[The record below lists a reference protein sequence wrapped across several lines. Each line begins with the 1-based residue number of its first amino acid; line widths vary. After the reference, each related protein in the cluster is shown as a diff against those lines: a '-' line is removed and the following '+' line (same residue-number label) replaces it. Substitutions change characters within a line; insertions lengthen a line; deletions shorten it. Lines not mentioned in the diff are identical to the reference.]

1 MIRLRA
7 VIVEDEPLA
16 REMVRDLLGRDPEV
30 EVAGEAASGAQGL
43 ELIRKLRP
51 DLALLDVEMPEMSG
65 VDVVKALAPV
75 ERPTVIFITAFSAF
89 ATDAFDVEALDYVV
103 KPFSDRRFFAA
114 LERAKSRLRERR
126 LSGLMRR
133 AASEAAE
140 GDGESAEADRD
151 ASGHLRTIAV
161 RSHGRSR
168 LLKVKELIWI
178 ESADYYAR
186 LHTARG
192 SHLIRTSLATLE
204 RRLDPR
210 RFLRVHRGA
219 IVNVDEVVAVEHL
232 PKGAQLLVLS
242 DGTRCRVSRSRKP
255 VVESVLLPGLG

>member
-1 MIRLRA
+1 M
-7 VIVEDEPLA
+7 
-16 REMVRDLLGRDPEV
+16 
-30 EVAGEAASGAQGL
+30 
-43 ELIRKLRP
+43 
-51 DLALLDVEMPEMSG
+51 
-65 VDVVKALAPV
+65 
-75 ERPTVIFITAFSAF
+75 
-89 ATDAFDVEALDYVV
+89 
-103 KPFSDRRFFAA
+103 
-114 LERAKSRLRERR
+114 
-126 LSGLMRR
+126 
-133 AASEAAE
+133 
-140 GDGESAEADRD
+140 
-151 ASGHLRTIAV
+151 

-168 LLKVKELIWI
+168 LLRVGELLWI

-204 RRLDPR
+204 QRLDPG

-255 VVESVLLPGLG
+255 VVESMLLPGLNAG